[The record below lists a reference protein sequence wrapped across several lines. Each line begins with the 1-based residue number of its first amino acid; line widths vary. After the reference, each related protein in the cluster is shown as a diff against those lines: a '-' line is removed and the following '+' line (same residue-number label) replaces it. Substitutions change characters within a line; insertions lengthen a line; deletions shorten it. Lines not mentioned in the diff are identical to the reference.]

1 MSDSTDNTNELDS
14 YGVWVKRPPKDA
26 LQDDFSSPQEETESF
41 DSSSIDLPEITD
53 FDETSFENS
62 SDALS
67 ESEANTISEDI
78 FNTEEMPQ
86 TKDLS
91 QEENNEE
98 TPLQEESLEQSSEDI
113 SQEDGE
119 IDLDSF
125 MSDSSESSS
134 EVSADD
140 FLSSSG
146 DGEVSLDDFMD
157 SGSDGEIDLDAFMDD
172 GFSSSSGSSSKKE
185 DDVQNDDALDIN
197 VNFTDNTQDEIPVR
211 EITEEDELPSEEY
224 SETEAEESITTQEVS
239 TDFGESEDVDLSDFG
254 IDSDA
259 EETPVTDNVKQG
271 KKSEVVDYDLA
282 ISEDD
287 TNDSVAP
294 VVNEVKSTSH
304 EAEETQEQAQTVPA
318 DSTVVNNDLLKQIVN
333 DLSGLKN
340 ELNSLK
346 NDFAE
351 LKSHNSL
358 DPSAPKSAGGE
369 YSDSNK
375 ENTGFFQSDDSDETI
390 ALSGDELSNIVNSSD
405 IYEDDKDS
413 QEETVTEEPVVED
426 SVEPVDEE
434 LSINET
440 ALDFQEEQNKTQ
452 ETTLPS
458 DEETPIL
465 ESKDFVNEETIE
477 NQETPLPSDE
487 ENAILES
494 EDFVNKETIE
504 NQETTLP
511 SDEETPILESE
522 DFVNEETIENQ
533 ETSLPSDEENAI
545 PESDDFVNEET
556 SENQETSLPS
566 DEENAILENEDSLK
580 NEMDFNDENPFGSV
594 NESIEIPEEV
604 DSQSDLSIDIDDT
617 SLEEPDLNQIDEES
631 EDISIPKVQDFSP
644 DDMFVE
650 SSSNEDFIQ
659 SVSASSSEETEDST
673 LLETTETSSE
683 QNEIP
688 SDEVIEIPEI
698 SNADDTILS
707 EETIE
712 ENAEEISEEVNEE
725 PVLESENE
733 IEISEETI
741 ENENDDIFETSGDT
755 NNDEM
760 FNENIFDS
768 TENAEEPLNDSEP
781 VLPEQSDDEFKP
793 LDSVVKE
800 AEKDIFEEDS
810 SDGYISE
817 IMSEEPSIQE
827 SLSDENVDYLSKNDE
842 DITQEQDSFVSEED
856 SGTLTLDE
864 LEDVSQGI
872 SETEETEYLD
882 DSSSDKTETEDIFE
896 ENLSQ
901 VQNDTKEVVDVQEE
915 KGNPEILEQI
925 QDEIPTVASITEGL
939 TEPEENVFEKT
950 FGEESGSDFTTPESS
965 VNIEDAIEIENPED
979 NSLTQIEET
988 NDNELSKDIKND
1000 VKSVLLYM
1008 DKLLESLP
1016 DEKIREFAASEQFET
1031 YKKLFDELGLIN
1043 K

>member
-41 DSSSIDLPEITD
+41 DSSSIDLPEIND

-98 TPLQEESLEQSSEDI
+98 KPLQEESLEQSSEDI
-113 SQEDGE
+113 LQEDGE

-224 SETEAEESITTQEVS
+224 SEAEAEESITTQEVS

-304 EAEETQEQAQTVPA
+304 EAEETQEQAQSVPA

-452 ETTLPS
+452 ETS
-458 DEETPIL
+458 
-465 ESKDFVNEETIE
+465 
-477 NQETPLPSDE
+477 LPSDE

-494 EDFVNKETIE
+494 KDFVTEETSENQETTLPSDEENAIPESDDFVNEETIE

-511 SDEETPILESE
+511 SDEETPILES
-522 DFVNEETIENQ
+522 
-533 ETSLPSDEENAI
+533 
-545 PESDDFVNEET
+545 
-556 SENQETSLPS
+556 
-566 DEENAILENEDSLK
+566 EDSLK

-617 SLEEPDLNQIDEES
+617 SLEEPDLNQIDEEES

-741 ENENDDIFETSGDT
+741 ENENDDIFETSGDS

-768 TENAEEPLNDSEP
+768 TENEESPLNNSEP

-882 DSSSDKTETEDIFE
+882 DSSNDKTETEDIFE

-901 VQNDTKEVVDVQEE
+901 VQDETKEVVNAQEE

-965 VNIEDAIEIENPED
+965 VSIEDAIEIENPED

>member
-41 DSSSIDLPEITD
+41 DSSSIDLPEIND

-62 SDALS
+62 SDTLS

-98 TPLQEESLEQSSEDI
+98 TPLQEDSLEQSSEDI
-113 SQEDGE
+113 LQEDGE

-224 SETEAEESITTQEVS
+224 SETEAEESITSQKIS

-434 LSINET
+434 LSIKET

-452 ETTLPS
+452 ETSLPS
-458 DEETPIL
+458 DE
-465 ESKDFVNEETIE
+465 K
-477 NQETPLPSDE
+477 
-487 ENAILES
+487 NAILES
-494 EDFVNKETIE
+494 EDFVSEETIE
-504 NQETTLP
+504 NQETTFP
-511 SDEETPILESE
+511 SDEENAILESE

-545 PESDDFVNEET
+545 PES
-556 SENQETSLPS
+556 
-566 DEENAILENEDSLK
+566 EDSLK

-617 SLEEPDLNQIDEES
+617 SLEEPDLNQIDEEES

-673 LLETTETSSE
+673 LLETAETSSE

-707 EETIE
+707 EETKE

-741 ENENDDIFETSGDT
+741 ENENDDIFETSGDS

-768 TENAEEPLNDSEP
+768 TENQEEPLNDSEP

-901 VQNDTKEVVDVQEE
+901 VQDETKEVVDAQEE

-965 VNIEDAIEIENPED
+965 VSIEDAIEIENPED

>member
-41 DSSSIDLPEITD
+41 DSSSIDLPEIND
-53 FDETSFENS
+53 FDETSFENP

-98 TPLQEESLEQSSEDI
+98 KPLQEESLEQSSEDI

-211 EITEEDELPSEEY
+211 EITEEDELSSEEY
-224 SETEAEESITTQEVS
+224 SETEAEESITSQKVS
-239 TDFGESEDVDLSDFG
+239 TDFGESEEVDLSDFG

-271 KKSEVVDYDLA
+271 KKSEEVDYDLA

-304 EAEETQEQAQTVPA
+304 ETEETQEQVQTVPA

-413 QEETVTEEPVVED
+413 QEETATEEPVVED

-452 ETTLPS
+452 ETS
-458 DEETPIL
+458 
-465 ESKDFVNEETIE
+465 
-477 NQETPLPSDE
+477 LPSDE

-494 EDFVNKETIE
+494 EDFVNEETSE

-511 SDEETPILESE
+511 SDEE
-522 DFVNEETIENQ
+522 
-533 ETSLPSDEENAI
+533 
-545 PESDDFVNEET
+545 
-556 SENQETSLPS
+556 
-566 DEENAILENEDSLK
+566 NAILESEDSLK

-617 SLEEPDLNQIDEES
+617 SLEEPDLNQIDEEES

-707 EETIE
+707 DETIE

-725 PVLESENE
+725 PVLESESE

-741 ENENDDIFETSGDT
+741 ENENDDIFETSGDS

-760 FNENIFDS
+760 FNETIFDS

-872 SETEETEYLD
+872 SETEETEYLE

-901 VQNDTKEVVDVQEE
+901 VQDDTKEVVDAQEE

-965 VNIEDAIEIENPED
+965 VSIEDAIEIENPED

>member
-98 TPLQEESLEQSSEDI
+98 KPLQEESLEQSSEDI

-211 EITEEDELPSEEY
+211 EITEEDELSSEEY
-224 SETEAEESITTQEVS
+224 SETEAEESITSQKVS
-239 TDFGESEDVDLSDFG
+239 TDFGESEEVDLSDFG

-271 KKSEVVDYDLA
+271 KKSEEVDYDLA

-434 LSINET
+434 LSIKET

-452 ETTLPS
+452 ETSLPS
-458 DEETPIL
+458 NEENAIL
-465 ESKDFVNEETIE
+465 KSEDFVNEETNE
-477 NQETPLPSDE
+477 NQETTLPSDE

-494 EDFVNKETIE
+494 EDFV
-504 NQETTLP
+504 
-511 SDEETPILESE
+511 S
-522 DFVNEETIENQ
+522 
-533 ETSLPSDEENAI
+533 
-545 PESDDFVNEET
+545 EET
-556 SENQETSLPS
+556 SENQETPLSS
-566 DEENAILENEDSLK
+566 DEENAILESEDSLK
-580 NEMDFNDENPFGSV
+580 NEIDFNDENPFGSV

-617 SLEEPDLNQIDEES
+617 SLEEPDLNQIDEEES

-707 EETIE
+707 DETKE

-725 PVLESENE
+725 PVLENE

-741 ENENDDIFETSGDT
+741 ENENDDIFETSGDS

-768 TENAEEPLNDSEP
+768 TENQEEPLNDSEP
-781 VLPEQSDDEFKP
+781 ILPEQSDDEFKP

-901 VQNDTKEVVDVQEE
+901 VQDETKEIVDAQEE

>member
-41 DSSSIDLPEITD
+41 DSSSIDLPEIND

-62 SDALS
+62 SDTLS

-98 TPLQEESLEQSSEDI
+98 TPLQEDSLEQSSEDI
-113 SQEDGE
+113 LQEDGE

-224 SETEAEESITTQEVS
+224 SETEAEESITSQKIS

-304 EAEETQEQAQTVPA
+304 EAEETQEQAQSVPA

-434 LSINET
+434 LSIKET

-452 ETTLPS
+452 ETSLPS
-458 DEETPIL
+458 DE
-465 ESKDFVNEETIE
+465 K
-477 NQETPLPSDE
+477 
-487 ENAILES
+487 NAILES
-494 EDFVNKETIE
+494 EDFVSEETIE
-504 NQETTLP
+504 NQETTFP
-511 SDEETPILESE
+511 SDEENAILESE

-545 PESDDFVNEET
+545 PES
-556 SENQETSLPS
+556 
-566 DEENAILENEDSLK
+566 EDSLK

-617 SLEEPDLNQIDEES
+617 SLEEPDLNQIDEEES

-741 ENENDDIFETSGDT
+741 ENENDDIFETSGDS

-768 TENAEEPLNDSEP
+768 TENQEEPLNDSEP

-901 VQNDTKEVVDVQEE
+901 VQDETKEVVDAQEE

-965 VNIEDAIEIENPED
+965 VSIEDAIEIENPED

>member
-41 DSSSIDLPEITD
+41 DSSSIDLPEIND

-98 TPLQEESLEQSSEDI
+98 TPLQEDSLEQSSEDI
-113 SQEDGE
+113 LQEDGE

-211 EITEEDELPSEEY
+211 EITEEDELSSEEY
-224 SETEAEESITTQEVS
+224 SETEAEESITSQKVS
-239 TDFGESEDVDLSDFG
+239 TDFGESEEVDLSDFG

-271 KKSEVVDYDLA
+271 KKSEEVDYDLA

-304 EAEETQEQAQTVPA
+304 ETEETQEQAQTVPA

-434 LSINET
+434 LSIKET

-452 ETTLPS
+452 ETS
-458 DEETPIL
+458 
-465 ESKDFVNEETIE
+465 
-477 NQETPLPSDE
+477 LPSDE
-487 ENAILES
+487 ENAIP
-494 EDFVNKETIE
+494 E
-504 NQETTLP
+504 N
-511 SDEETPILESE
+511 E

-533 ETSLPSDEENAI
+533 ETSLSSDEENAI
-545 PESDDFVNEET
+545 PENEDFVNEETIENQETTLPSNEENAILESEDFVNEET
-556 SENQETSLPS
+556 SETQETSLPS
-566 DEENAILENEDSLK
+566 DEENAILESEDSLK

-617 SLEEPDLNQIDEES
+617 SLEEPDLNQIDEEEN

-707 EETIE
+707 EETKE
-712 ENAEEISEEVNEE
+712 ENEEEISEEVNAE
-725 PVLESENE
+725 PVLENE

-741 ENENDDIFETSGDT
+741 ENENDDIFETSGDS

-768 TENAEEPLNDSEP
+768 TENQEEPLNDSEP

-827 SLSDENVDYLSKNDE
+827 SLSDENVDYLSKNDD

-901 VQNDTKEVVDVQEE
+901 VQDETKEVVDAQEE
-915 KGNPEILEQI
+915 KENPEILEQI

-965 VNIEDAIEIENPED
+965 VSIEDAIEIENPED

>member
-41 DSSSIDLPEITD
+41 DSSSIDLPEIND
-53 FDETSFENS
+53 FDETSFENP

-78 FNTEEMPQ
+78 FNTEETPQ

-98 TPLQEESLEQSSEDI
+98 KPLQEESLEQSSEDI
-113 SQEDGE
+113 LQEDGE

-125 MSDSSESSS
+125 MSDSS

-211 EITEEDELPSEEY
+211 EITEEDELSSEEY
-224 SETEAEESITTQEVS
+224 SETEAEESITSQKVS
-239 TDFGESEDVDLSDFG
+239 TDFGESEEVDLSDFG

-434 LSINET
+434 LSIKET
-440 ALDFQEEQNKTQ
+440 ALDFQEEPNKTQ
-452 ETTLPS
+452 EIS
-458 DEETPIL
+458 
-465 ESKDFVNEETIE
+465 
-477 NQETPLPSDE
+477 
-487 ENAILES
+487 
-494 EDFVNKETIE
+494 
-504 NQETTLP
+504 LP

-522 DFVNEETIENQ
+522 DFVNEETSENQ
-533 ETSLPSDEENAI
+533 ETTLPSDEENAI
-545 PESDDFVNEET
+545 LESEDFVSEET

-566 DEENAILENEDSLK
+566 DEENAILESEDFVNEETIENQETSLSSDEENAILESEDSLK

-617 SLEEPDLNQIDEES
+617 SLEEPDLNQIDEEES

-725 PVLESENE
+725 PVLENE
-733 IEISEETI
+733 SGISEETI
-741 ENENDDIFETSGDT
+741 ENENNDIFETSGDS
-755 NNDEM
+755 NNDES

-768 TENAEEPLNDSEP
+768 TKNAEEPLNDSEP

-896 ENLSQ
+896 KNLSQ
-901 VQNDTKEVVDVQEE
+901 VQDETKEVVDAQEE

>member
-41 DSSSIDLPEITD
+41 DSSSIDLPEIND
-53 FDETSFENS
+53 FDETSFENP

-98 TPLQEESLEQSSEDI
+98 KPLQEESLEQSSEDI

-211 EITEEDELPSEEY
+211 EITEEDELSSEEY
-224 SETEAEESITTQEVS
+224 SETEAEESITSQKVS
-239 TDFGESEDVDLSDFG
+239 TDFGESEEVDLSDFG

-271 KKSEVVDYDLA
+271 KKSEEVDYDLA

-304 EAEETQEQAQTVPA
+304 EAEETQEQAQSVPA

-413 QEETVTEEPVVED
+413 QEETVTKEPVVED

-434 LSINET
+434 LSIKET
-440 ALDFQEEQNKTQ
+440 ALDFQEEPNKTQ
-452 ETTLPS
+452 ENSLPS
-458 DEETPIL
+458 E
-465 ESKDFVNEETIE
+465 
-477 NQETPLPSDE
+477 E
-487 ENAILES
+487 ENAI
-494 EDFVNKETIE
+494 
-504 NQETTLP
+504 P
-511 SDEETPILESE
+511 ESE

-545 PESDDFVNEET
+545 LESDDFVNEET

-566 DEENAILENEDSLK
+566 DEENAIPESEDFVNEETSENQETTLSSDEENAIPESEDSLK

-617 SLEEPDLNQIDEES
+617 SLEEPDLNQIDEE
-631 EDISIPKVQDFSP
+631 ENEEISIPKVQDFSP

-725 PVLESENE
+725 PVLESES
-733 IEISEETI
+733 EISEETI
-741 ENENDDIFETSGDT
+741 ENENDDIFETSGDS

-768 TENAEEPLNDSEP
+768 TENEEETLNNSEP

-882 DSSSDKTETEDIFE
+882 DSSNDKTETEDIFE

-901 VQNDTKEVVDVQEE
+901 VQDDTKEVVDAQEE

-965 VNIEDAIEIENPED
+965 ANIEDAIEIENPED

>member
-125 MSDSSESSS
+125 MSDSSE
-134 EVSADD
+134 VSADD

-224 SETEAEESITTQEVS
+224 SEAEAEKSITTQEVS

-304 EAEETQEQAQTVPA
+304 EAEETQEQAQTVHA

-434 LSINET
+434 LSIKET
-440 ALDFQEEQNKTQ
+440 ALDFQEEPNKTQ
-452 ETTLPS
+452 ETSLPS
-458 DEETPIL
+458 
-465 ESKDFVNEETIE
+465 N
-477 NQETPLPSDE
+477 
-487 ENAILES
+487 
-494 EDFVNKETIE
+494 
-504 NQETTLP
+504 
-511 SDEETPILESE
+511 EETPILESE

-533 ETSLPSDEENAI
+533 ET
-545 PESDDFVNEET
+545 T
-556 SENQETSLPS
+556 LPS
-566 DEENAILENEDSLK
+566 DEENAILESEDSLK
-580 NEMDFNDENPFGSV
+580 NEMNFNDENPFGSV

-617 SLEEPDLNQIDEES
+617 SLEEPDLNQIDEEES

-707 EETIE
+707 DETKE

-725 PVLESENE
+725 PVLENESE

-741 ENENDDIFETSGDT
+741 ENENDDIFETSGDS

-760 FNENIFDS
+760 FNENIFDT
-768 TENAEEPLNDSEP
+768 TENAEEPIDNSEP

-901 VQNDTKEVVDVQEE
+901 VQDETKEVVDAQEE

>member
-211 EITEEDELPSEEY
+211 EITEEDELSSEEY
-224 SETEAEESITTQEVS
+224 SETEAEESITSQKVS
-239 TDFGESEDVDLSDFG
+239 TDFGESEEVDLSDFG

-271 KKSEVVDYDLA
+271 KKSEEVDYDLA

-452 ETTLPS
+452 ETS
-458 DEETPIL
+458 
-465 ESKDFVNEETIE
+465 
-477 NQETPLPSDE
+477 LPSDE
-487 ENAILES
+487 ENAILKN
-494 EDFVNKETIE
+494 EDFVNEETSE

-522 DFVNEETIENQ
+522 DFVNEETSENQ

-545 PESDDFVNEET
+545 PES
-556 SENQETSLPS
+556 
-566 DEENAILENEDSLK
+566 EDSLK

-617 SLEEPDLNQIDEES
+617 SLEEPDLNQIDEEES

-707 EETIE
+707 DETKE

-741 ENENDDIFETSGDT
+741 ENENDDIFETSGDS

-768 TENAEEPLNDSEP
+768 TENEESPLNNSEP

-827 SLSDENVDYLSKNDE
+827 SLSDENVDYLSKNDD

-901 VQNDTKEVVDVQEE
+901 VQDETKEVVDAQEE

>member
-98 TPLQEESLEQSSEDI
+98 KPLQEESLEQSSEDI
-113 SQEDGE
+113 LQEDGE

-224 SETEAEESITTQEVS
+224 SEAEAEESITTQEVS

-452 ETTLPS
+452 ETSLPS
-458 DEETPIL
+458 DE
-465 ESKDFVNEETIE
+465 K
-477 NQETPLPSDE
+477 
-487 ENAILES
+487 NAILES
-494 EDFVNKETIE
+494 EDFV
-504 NQETTLP
+504 
-511 SDEETPILESE
+511 S
-522 DFVNEETIENQ
+522 
-533 ETSLPSDEENAI
+533 
-545 PESDDFVNEET
+545 EET
-556 SENQETSLPS
+556 SENQETTLLS

-617 SLEEPDLNQIDEES
+617 SLEEPDLNQIDEEES

-725 PVLESENE
+725 PVLEN
-733 IEISEETI
+733 EISEETI
-741 ENENDDIFETSGDT
+741 ENENDDIFETSGDS

>member
-98 TPLQEESLEQSSEDI
+98 KPLQEESLEQSSEDI

-211 EITEEDELPSEEY
+211 EITEEDELSSEEY
-224 SETEAEESITTQEVS
+224 SETEAEESITSQKVS
-239 TDFGESEDVDLSDFG
+239 TDFGESEEVDLSDFG

-271 KKSEVVDYDLA
+271 KKSEEVDYDLA

-304 EAEETQEQAQTVPA
+304 EAEETQEQAQSVPA

-434 LSINET
+434 LSIKET

-452 ETTLPS
+452 ETS
-458 DEETPIL
+458 
-465 ESKDFVNEETIE
+465 
-477 NQETPLPSDE
+477 LPSDE
-487 ENAILES
+487 ENAILE
-494 EDFVNKETIE
+494 
-504 NQETTLP
+504 
-511 SDEETPILESE
+511 
-522 DFVNEETIENQ
+522 NE
-533 ETSLPSDEENAI
+533 
-545 PESDDFVNEET
+545 DFVNEET
-556 SENQETSLPS
+556 SENQETTLPS
-566 DEENAILENEDSLK
+566 DEENAILESEDSLK

-617 SLEEPDLNQIDEES
+617 SLEEPDLNQIDEEES

-707 EETIE
+707 DETKE

-733 IEISEETI
+733 IEISEKTI
-741 ENENDDIFETSGDT
+741 ENENDDIFETSGDS

-842 DITQEQDSFVSEED
+842 DITQEQDTFVSEED

-901 VQNDTKEVVDVQEE
+901 VQDETKEIVDAQEE

>member
-211 EITEEDELPSEEY
+211 EITEEDELSSEEY
-224 SETEAEESITTQEVS
+224 SETEAEESITSQKVS

-452 ETTLPS
+452 ETSLPS
-458 DEETPIL
+458 DE
-465 ESKDFVNEETIE
+465 K
-477 NQETPLPSDE
+477 
-487 ENAILES
+487 NAILES
-494 EDFVNKETIE
+494 EDFV
-504 NQETTLP
+504 
-511 SDEETPILESE
+511 S
-522 DFVNEETIENQ
+522 
-533 ETSLPSDEENAI
+533 
-545 PESDDFVNEET
+545 EET
-556 SENQETSLPS
+556 SENQETTLLS

-617 SLEEPDLNQIDEES
+617 SLEEPDLNQIDEEES

-707 EETIE
+707 DETKE

-725 PVLESENE
+725 PVLENESE

-741 ENENDDIFETSGDT
+741 ENENDDIFETSGDS
-755 NNDEM
+755 NNDES

-901 VQNDTKEVVDVQEE
+901 VQDETKEVVDAQEE

>member
-113 SQEDGE
+113 LQEDGE

-224 SETEAEESITTQEVS
+224 SEAEAEESITTQEVS

-304 EAEETQEQAQTVPA
+304 ETEETQEQAQTVPA

-434 LSINET
+434 LSIKET

-452 ETTLPS
+452 ETS
-458 DEETPIL
+458 
-465 ESKDFVNEETIE
+465 
-477 NQETPLPSDE
+477 LPSDE
-487 ENAILES
+487 ENAIPEN
-494 EDFVNKETIE
+494 EDFVNEETSE

-522 DFVNEETIENQ
+522 DFVNDETIENQ
-533 ETSLPSDEENAI
+533 ETTLPSDEENAI
-545 PESDDFVNEET
+545 PENEDFVNEET
-556 SENQETSLPS
+556 IENQETPLPS
-566 DEENAILENEDSLK
+566 DEENTILESEDSLK
-580 NEMDFNDENPFGSV
+580 NEIDFNDENPFGSV

-617 SLEEPDLNQIDEES
+617 SLEEPDLNQIDEEES

-712 ENAEEISEEVNEE
+712 ENKEEISEEVNEE

-741 ENENDDIFETSGDT
+741 ENENDDIFETSGDS

-768 TENAEEPLNDSEP
+768 TENEESPLNNSEP

-901 VQNDTKEVVDVQEE
+901 VQDETKEIVDAQEE

-965 VNIEDAIEIENPED
+965 VSIEDAIEIENPED

>member
-98 TPLQEESLEQSSEDI
+98 TPLQEDSLEQSSEDI
-113 SQEDGE
+113 LQEDGE

-224 SETEAEESITTQEVS
+224 SEAEAEKSITTQEVS

-304 EAEETQEQAQTVPA
+304 ETEETQEQAQTVPA

-452 ETTLPS
+452 ETSLPS
-458 DEETPIL
+458 DE
-465 ESKDFVNEETIE
+465 K
-477 NQETPLPSDE
+477 
-487 ENAILES
+487 NAILES
-494 EDFVNKETIE
+494 ED
-504 NQETTLP
+504 
-511 SDEETPILESE
+511 
-522 DFVNEETIENQ
+522 
-533 ETSLPSDEENAI
+533 
-545 PESDDFVNEET
+545 
-556 SENQETSLPS
+556 
-566 DEENAILENEDSLK
+566 SLK
-580 NEMDFNDENPFGSV
+580 NEIDFNDENPFGSV

-617 SLEEPDLNQIDEES
+617 SLEEPDLNQIDEEES

-725 PVLESENE
+725 PVLENESE

-741 ENENDDIFETSGDT
+741 ENENDDIFETSGDS

-768 TENAEEPLNDSEP
+768 TENEESPLDNSEP

-793 LDSVVKE
+793 LDSIVKE

-901 VQNDTKEVVDVQEE
+901 VQDETKEVVDAQEE

-965 VNIEDAIEIENPED
+965 VSIEDAIEIENPED

>member
-41 DSSSIDLPEITD
+41 DSSSIDLPEIND
-53 FDETSFENS
+53 FDETSFENP

-91 QEENNEE
+91 QEENNEG
-98 TPLQEESLEQSSEDI
+98 TPLQEDSLEQSSEDI

-125 MSDSSESSS
+125 MSDSS

-211 EITEEDELPSEEY
+211 EITEEDELSSEEY
-224 SETEAEESITTQEVS
+224 SETEAEESITSQKVS
-239 TDFGESEDVDLSDFG
+239 TDFGESEEVDLSDFG

-304 EAEETQEQAQTVPA
+304 EAEETQEQAQSVPA

-452 ETTLPS
+452 ETSLS
-458 DEETPIL
+458 
-465 ESKDFVNEETIE
+465 SNEET
-477 NQETPLPSDE
+477 S
-487 ENAILES
+487 IL
-494 EDFVNKETIE
+494 
-504 NQETTLP
+504 
-511 SDEETPILESE
+511 
-522 DFVNEETIENQ
+522 
-533 ETSLPSDEENAI
+533 
-545 PESDDFVNEET
+545 ESDDFVNEET
-556 SENQETSLPS
+556 SENQETTLSS
-566 DEENAILENEDSLK
+566 DEENAILESEDSLK

-617 SLEEPDLNQIDEES
+617 SLEEPDLNQIDEEES

-707 EETIE
+707 EETKE
-712 ENAEEISEEVNEE
+712 ENEEEISEEVNAE
-725 PVLESENE
+725 PVLENE

-741 ENENDDIFETSGDT
+741 ENENDDIFETSGDS
-755 NNDEM
+755 NNDES

-827 SLSDENVDYLSKNDE
+827 SLSDENVDYLSKNDD

-901 VQNDTKEVVDVQEE
+901 VQDETKEVVDAQEE
-915 KGNPEILEQI
+915 KENPEILEQI

-965 VNIEDAIEIENPED
+965 VSIEDAIEIENPED

>member
-91 QEENNEE
+91 QEENNEG

-224 SETEAEESITTQEVS
+224 SESEAEESITSQKVS
-239 TDFGESEDVDLSDFG
+239 TDFGESEEVDLSDFG

-304 EAEETQEQAQTVPA
+304 EAEETQEQTQSVPA

-434 LSINET
+434 LSIKET

-452 ETTLPS
+452 ETSLPS
-458 DEETPIL
+458 NEENAIL
-465 ESKDFVNEETIE
+465 KSEDFVNEETNE
-477 NQETPLPSDE
+477 NQETTLPSDE

-494 EDFVNKETIE
+494 EDFV
-504 NQETTLP
+504 
-511 SDEETPILESE
+511 S
-522 DFVNEETIENQ
+522 
-533 ETSLPSDEENAI
+533 
-545 PESDDFVNEET
+545 EET
-556 SENQETSLPS
+556 SENQETPLSS
-566 DEENAILENEDSLK
+566 DEENAILESEDSLK

-617 SLEEPDLNQIDEES
+617 SLEEPDLNQIDEEES

-707 EETIE
+707 EENE
-712 ENAEEISEEVNEE
+712 EEISEEVNEE
-725 PVLESENE
+725 PVLESES
-733 IEISEETI
+733 EISEETI
-741 ENENDDIFETSGDT
+741 ENENDDIFETSGDS
-755 NNDEM
+755 NNDES

-793 LDSVVKE
+793 LDSIVKE

-901 VQNDTKEVVDVQEE
+901 VQDETKEVVDAQEE

-988 NDNELSKDIKND
+988 NDTELSKDIKND

>member
-1 MSDSTDNTNELDS
+1 
-14 YGVWVKRPPKDA
+14 
-26 LQDDFSSPQEETESF
+26 
-41 DSSSIDLPEITD
+41 
-53 FDETSFENS
+53 
-62 SDALS
+62 
-67 ESEANTISEDI
+67 
-78 FNTEEMPQ
+78 MPQ

-98 TPLQEESLEQSSEDI
+98 KPLQEESLEQSSEDI

-224 SETEAEESITTQEVS
+224 SEAEAEKSITTQEIS

-271 KKSEVVDYDLA
+271 KKSEEVDYDLA

-304 EAEETQEQAQTVPA
+304 ETEETQEQAQTVPA

-434 LSINET
+434 LSIKET
-440 ALDFQEEQNKTQ
+440 ALDFQEEPNKTQ
-452 ETTLPS
+452 E
-458 DEETPIL
+458 
-465 ESKDFVNEETIE
+465 N
-477 NQETPLPSDE
+477 
-487 ENAILES
+487 
-494 EDFVNKETIE
+494 
-504 NQETTLP
+504 
-511 SDEETPILESE
+511 
-522 DFVNEETIENQ
+522 
-533 ETSLPSDEENAI
+533 
-545 PESDDFVNEET
+545 
-556 SENQETSLPS
+556 SLPS

-617 SLEEPDLNQIDEES
+617 SLEEPDLNQIDEEES

-725 PVLESENE
+725 PVLESESE

-755 NNDEM
+755 NNDES

-901 VQNDTKEVVDVQEE
+901 VQDETKEVVDAQEE

-965 VNIEDAIEIENPED
+965 VSIEDAIEIENPED

>member
-41 DSSSIDLPEITD
+41 DSSSIDLPEIND
-53 FDETSFENS
+53 FDETSFENP

-211 EITEEDELPSEEY
+211 EITEEDELSSEEY
-224 SETEAEESITTQEVS
+224 SKTEAEESITSQNVS
-239 TDFGESEDVDLSDFG
+239 TDFGESEEVDLSDFG

-304 EAEETQEQAQTVPA
+304 EAEETQEQAQSVPA

-413 QEETVTEEPVVED
+413 QEETATEEPVVED

-452 ETTLPS
+452 ETS
-458 DEETPIL
+458 
-465 ESKDFVNEETIE
+465 
-477 NQETPLPSDE
+477 LPSDE
-487 ENAILES
+487 ENAIFES
-494 EDFVNKETIE
+494 EDFV
-504 NQETTLP
+504 
-511 SDEETPILESE
+511 SEETSE
-522 DFVNEETIENQ
+522 TQ

-545 PESDDFVNEET
+545 PESEDFVNEETSENQDTPLSSDEENAILESEDFVNEET

-566 DEENAILENEDSLK
+566 DEENAILESEDSLK

-617 SLEEPDLNQIDEES
+617 SLEEPDLNQIDEEES

-712 ENAEEISEEVNEE
+712 ENAEEISEEINEE

-733 IEISEETI
+733 IGISEETI
-741 ENENDDIFETSGDT
+741 ENENDDIFETSGDS
-755 NNDEM
+755 NNDES

-901 VQNDTKEVVDVQEE
+901 VQDETKEVVDAQEE
-915 KGNPEILEQI
+915 KENPEILEQI

>member
-224 SETEAEESITTQEVS
+224 SEAEAEESITTQEVS
-239 TDFGESEDVDLSDFG
+239 TDFGESEEVDLSDFG

-304 EAEETQEQAQTVPA
+304 ETEETQEQAQTVPA

-434 LSINET
+434 LSIKET
-440 ALDFQEEQNKTQ
+440 ALDFQEEPNKTQ
-452 ETTLPS
+452 EISLPS
-458 DEETPIL
+458 DEENAIL
-465 ESKDFVNEETIE
+465 KSEDFVNEETNE
-477 NQETPLPSDE
+477 TQETSLSSDE

-494 EDFVNKETIE
+494 EDFVN
-504 NQETTLP
+504 
-511 SDEETPILESE
+511 
-522 DFVNEETIENQ
+522 
-533 ETSLPSDEENAI
+533 
-545 PESDDFVNEET
+545 EET
-556 SENQETSLPS
+556 SENQETPLSS
-566 DEENAILENEDSLK
+566 DEESPILESEDSLK

-617 SLEEPDLNQIDEES
+617 SLEEPDLNQIDEEES
-631 EDISIPKVQDFSP
+631 EDISIPKVQNFSP

-712 ENAEEISEEVNEE
+712 ENEEVISEEVNEE
-725 PVLESENE
+725 PVLENE

-741 ENENDDIFETSGDT
+741 ENENDDIFETSGDS

-760 FNENIFDS
+760 FNENIFDT
-768 TENAEEPLNDSEP
+768 TENAEEPIDNSEP

-901 VQNDTKEVVDVQEE
+901 VQDDTKELVDAQEE

>member
-41 DSSSIDLPEITD
+41 DSSSIDLPEIND

-98 TPLQEESLEQSSEDI
+98 KPLEEESLEQSSEDI
-113 SQEDGE
+113 LQEDGE

-211 EITEEDELPSEEY
+211 EITEEDELSSEEY
-224 SETEAEESITTQEVS
+224 SETEAEESITSQKVS
-239 TDFGESEDVDLSDFG
+239 TDFGESEEVDLSDFG

-271 KKSEVVDYDLA
+271 KKSEEVDYDLA

-304 EAEETQEQAQTVPA
+304 ETEETQEQAQTVPA

-452 ETTLPS
+452 ETSLPS
-458 DEETPIL
+458 DE
-465 ESKDFVNEETIE
+465 K
-477 NQETPLPSDE
+477 
-487 ENAILES
+487 NAILES
-494 EDFVNKETIE
+494 EDFVSEETSE

-522 DFVNEETIENQ
+522 DFVNEETNENQ
-533 ETSLPSDEENAI
+533 ETP
-545 PESDDFVNEET
+545 
-556 SENQETSLPS
+556 LPS
-566 DEENAILENEDSLK
+566 DEENAILESEDSLK

-617 SLEEPDLNQIDEES
+617 SLEEPDLNQIDEEES

-707 EETIE
+707 EETKE
-712 ENAEEISEEVNEE
+712 ENEEEISEDVNEE

-733 IEISEETI
+733 IELSEETI
-741 ENENDDIFETSGDT
+741 ENENDDIFETSADS
-755 NNDEM
+755 NNDES

-768 TENAEEPLNDSEP
+768 TENQEEPLNDSKP
-781 VLPEQSDDEFKP
+781 ILPEQSDDEFKP

-901 VQNDTKEVVDVQEE
+901 VQDETQEVVDAQEE
-915 KGNPEILEQI
+915 KGNPEILEQN

-965 VNIEDAIEIENPED
+965 VSIEDAIEIENPED

>member
-41 DSSSIDLPEITD
+41 DSSSIDLPEIND

-98 TPLQEESLEQSSEDI
+98 KPLQEESLEQSSEDI

-211 EITEEDELPSEEY
+211 EITEEDELSSEEY
-224 SETEAEESITTQEVS
+224 SETEAEESITSQKVS
-239 TDFGESEDVDLSDFG
+239 TDFGESEEVDLSDFG

-271 KKSEVVDYDLA
+271 KKSEEVDYDLA

-304 EAEETQEQAQTVPA
+304 ETEETQEQAQTVPA

-434 LSINET
+434 LSIKET
-440 ALDFQEEQNKTQ
+440 ALDFQEEQNKT
-452 ETTLPS
+452 
-458 DEETPIL
+458 
-465 ESKDFVNEETIE
+465 
-477 NQETPLPSDE
+477 
-487 ENAILES
+487 
-494 EDFVNKETIE
+494 
-504 NQETTLP
+504 
-511 SDEETPILESE
+511 
-522 DFVNEETIENQ
+522 
-533 ETSLPSDEENAI
+533 
-545 PESDDFVNEET
+545 
-556 SENQETSLPS
+556 QETSLPS

-617 SLEEPDLNQIDEES
+617 SLEEPDLNQIDEEES

-707 EETIE
+707 DETKE

-725 PVLESENE
+725 PVLENESE

-741 ENENDDIFETSGDT
+741 ENENDDIFETSGDS
-755 NNDEM
+755 NNDES

-768 TENAEEPLNDSEP
+768 TENEESPLDNSEP

-901 VQNDTKEVVDVQEE
+901 VQDDTKEVVDAQEE
-915 KGNPEILEQI
+915 KGNPEILEQN

-965 VNIEDAIEIENPED
+965 VSIEDAIEIENPED

>member
-41 DSSSIDLPEITD
+41 DSSSIDLPEIND

-91 QEENNEE
+91 QEENN
-98 TPLQEESLEQSSEDI
+98 EESLEQSSEDI

-440 ALDFQEEQNKTQ
+440 ALDFQEEPNKTQ
-452 ETTLPS
+452 ETSLPS
-458 DEETPIL
+458 DEENAIL
-465 ESKDFVNEETIE
+465 ESDDFVNEETIE
-477 NQETPLPSDE
+477 NQETPLS
-487 ENAILES
+487 
-494 EDFVNKETIE
+494 
-504 NQETTLP
+504 

-522 DFVNEETIENQ
+522 DFVNEET
-533 ETSLPSDEENAI
+533 
-545 PESDDFVNEET
+545 
-556 SENQETSLPS
+556 SENQETTLPT
-566 DEENAILENEDSLK
+566 DEENTILESEDSLK

-617 SLEEPDLNQIDEES
+617 SLEEPDLNQIDEEES
-631 EDISIPKVQDFSP
+631 EDISIPKIQDFSP

-659 SVSASSSEETEDST
+659 SVSASSSEETKDST

-683 QNEIP
+683 QNEIS

-707 EETIE
+707 EETKE
-712 ENAEEISEEVNEE
+712 ENAEEISEEINEE
-725 PVLESENE
+725 PVLESE
-733 IEISEETI
+733 ISEETI
-741 ENENDDIFETSGDT
+741 ENKNDDIFETSGDS

-760 FNENIFDS
+760 FNENIFDT

-901 VQNDTKEVVDVQEE
+901 VQDDTKEVVDAQEE

>member
-78 FNTEEMPQ
+78 FNTEEMTQ

-98 TPLQEESLEQSSEDI
+98 KPLQEESLEQSSEDI

-140 FLSSSG
+140 FLSSLG

-211 EITEEDELPSEEY
+211 EITEEDELSSEEY
-224 SETEAEESITTQEVS
+224 SETEAEESITSQKVS
-239 TDFGESEDVDLSDFG
+239 TDFGESEEVDLSDFG

-271 KKSEVVDYDLA
+271 KKSEEVDYDLA

-304 EAEETQEQAQTVPA
+304 ETEETQEQAQTVPA

-434 LSINET
+434 LSIKET

-452 ETTLPS
+452 ETS
-458 DEETPIL
+458 
-465 ESKDFVNEETIE
+465 
-477 NQETPLPSDE
+477 LPSDE

-494 EDFVNKETIE
+494 EDFVNEETNE

-511 SDEETPILESE
+511 SDEE
-522 DFVNEETIENQ
+522 
-533 ETSLPSDEENAI
+533 
-545 PESDDFVNEET
+545 
-556 SENQETSLPS
+556 
-566 DEENAILENEDSLK
+566 NAILESEDSLK

-617 SLEEPDLNQIDEES
+617 SLEEPDLNQIDEEES

-673 LLETTETSSE
+673 LLETTETSNE

-712 ENAEEISEEVNEE
+712 ENAEEISDEVNEE
-725 PVLESENE
+725 PVLENE

-741 ENENDDIFETSGDT
+741 ENENDDIFETSGDS

-768 TENAEEPLNDSEP
+768 TENEEEPLNDSEP

-901 VQNDTKEVVDVQEE
+901 VQDETKEVVDAQEE

>member
-41 DSSSIDLPEITD
+41 DSSSIDLPEIND

-98 TPLQEESLEQSSEDI
+98 KPLQEESLEQSSEDI
-113 SQEDGE
+113 LQEDGE

-211 EITEEDELPSEEY
+211 EITEEDELSSEEY
-224 SETEAEESITTQEVS
+224 SETEAEESITSQKVS
-239 TDFGESEDVDLSDFG
+239 TDFGESEEVDLSDFG

-271 KKSEVVDYDLA
+271 KKSEEVDYDLA

-304 EAEETQEQAQTVPA
+304 EAEETQEQAQSVPA

-452 ETTLPS
+452 ETSLPS
-458 DEETPIL
+458 DEKNAIL
-465 ESKDFVNEETIE
+465 ESEDFVSEETSE
-477 NQETPLPSDE
+477 NQETTLPSDE

-494 EDFVNKETIE
+494 
-504 NQETTLP
+504 
-511 SDEETPILESE
+511 
-522 DFVNEETIENQ
+522 
-533 ETSLPSDEENAI
+533 
-545 PESDDFVNEET
+545 
-556 SENQETSLPS
+556 
-566 DEENAILENEDSLK
+566 EDSLK

-617 SLEEPDLNQIDEES
+617 SLEEPDLNQIDEEES

-673 LLETTETSSE
+673 LLEATETSSE

-707 EETIE
+707 DETKE

-725 PVLESENE
+725 PVLENESE

-741 ENENDDIFETSGDT
+741 ENENDDIFETSGDS
-755 NNDEM
+755 NNDES

-768 TENAEEPLNDSEP
+768 TENEESPLDNSEP

-793 LDSVVKE
+793 LDSIVKE

-901 VQNDTKEVVDVQEE
+901 VQDETKEVVDAQEE

>member
-98 TPLQEESLEQSSEDI
+98 KPLQEESLEQSSEDI

-224 SETEAEESITTQEVS
+224 SEAEAEESITTQEVS

-452 ETTLPS
+452 ET
-458 DEETPIL
+458 
-465 ESKDFVNEETIE
+465 
-477 NQETPLPSDE
+477 
-487 ENAILES
+487 
-494 EDFVNKETIE
+494 
-504 NQETTLP
+504 
-511 SDEETPILESE
+511 
-522 DFVNEETIENQ
+522 
-533 ETSLPSDEENAI
+533 SLPSDEENAI
-545 PESDDFVNEET
+545 FESEDFVNEET

-566 DEENAILENEDSLK
+566 NEENAILESEDSLK

-617 SLEEPDLNQIDEES
+617 SLEEPDLNQIDEEES

-725 PVLESENE
+725 PVLESES
-733 IEISEETI
+733 EISEETI
-741 ENENDDIFETSGDT
+741 ENENDDIFETSGDS
-755 NNDEM
+755 NNDES
-760 FNENIFDS
+760 FNENIFNS
-768 TENAEEPLNDSEP
+768 TENAEEPLDNSEP
-781 VLPEQSDDEFKP
+781 ILPEQSDDEFKP

-901 VQNDTKEVVDVQEE
+901 VQDETKEVVNAQEE

>member
-78 FNTEEMPQ
+78 FNTEEMTQ

-98 TPLQEESLEQSSEDI
+98 KPLQEESLEQSSEDI

-211 EITEEDELPSEEY
+211 EITEEDELSSEEY
-224 SETEAEESITTQEVS
+224 SETEAEESITSQKVS
-239 TDFGESEDVDLSDFG
+239 TDFGESEEVDLSDFG

-434 LSINET
+434 LSIKET

-452 ETTLPS
+452 ETSLPSDEENAILKSEDFVNEETSENQETTLSS

-465 ESKDFVNEETIE
+465 ESEDFVNEET
-477 NQETPLPSDE
+477 S
-487 ENAILES
+487 
-494 EDFVNKETIE
+494 E

-511 SDEETPILESE
+511 SDEETPILES
-522 DFVNEETIENQ
+522 
-533 ETSLPSDEENAI
+533 
-545 PESDDFVNEET
+545 
-556 SENQETSLPS
+556 
-566 DEENAILENEDSLK
+566 EDSLK

-617 SLEEPDLNQIDEES
+617 SLEEPDLNQIDEEES

-707 EETIE
+707 DETKE
-712 ENAEEISEEVNEE
+712 ENTEEISEEVNEE
-725 PVLESENE
+725 PVLENE

-741 ENENDDIFETSGDT
+741 ENENDDIFETSGDS
-755 NNDEM
+755 NNYES

-827 SLSDENVDYLSKNDE
+827 SLSDANVDYLSKNDE

-901 VQNDTKEVVDVQEE
+901 VQDDTKEVVDVQEE

>member
-113 SQEDGE
+113 LQEDGE

-271 KKSEVVDYDLA
+271 KKSEEVDYDLA

-304 EAEETQEQAQTVPA
+304 EAEETQEQAQSVPA

-440 ALDFQEEQNKTQ
+440 ALDFQEEQNNTQ
-452 ETTLPS
+452 ETSLPS
-458 DEETPIL
+458 DE
-465 ESKDFVNEETIE
+465 K
-477 NQETPLPSDE
+477 
-487 ENAILES
+487 NAILES
-494 EDFVNKETIE
+494 EDFV
-504 NQETTLP
+504 
-511 SDEETPILESE
+511 S
-522 DFVNEETIENQ
+522 
-533 ETSLPSDEENAI
+533 
-545 PESDDFVNEET
+545 EET
-556 SENQETSLPS
+556 SENQETTLLS

-617 SLEEPDLNQIDEES
+617 SLEEPDLNQIDEEES
-631 EDISIPKVQDFSP
+631 DDISIPKVQDFSP

-650 SSSNEDFIQ
+650 SSRNEDFIQ

-673 LLETTETSSE
+673 LVETTETSSE

-725 PVLESENE
+725 PVLENESE

-741 ENENDDIFETSGDT
+741 ENENDDIFETSGDS

-768 TENAEEPLNDSEP
+768 TENEESPLNNSEP

-882 DSSSDKTETEDIFE
+882 VSSSDKTETEDIFE

-901 VQNDTKEVVDVQEE
+901 VQDETKEVVDAQEE

-965 VNIEDAIEIENPED
+965 VSIEDAIEIENPED

>member
-41 DSSSIDLPEITD
+41 DSSSIDLPEIND

-98 TPLQEESLEQSSEDI
+98 KPLQEENLEQSSKDI

-211 EITEEDELPSEEY
+211 EITEEDELSSEEY
-224 SETEAEESITTQEVS
+224 SETEAEESITSQKVS
-239 TDFGESEDVDLSDFG
+239 TDFGESEEVDLSDFG

-271 KKSEVVDYDLA
+271 KKSEEVDYDLA

-304 EAEETQEQAQTVPA
+304 ETEETQEQAQTVPA

-434 LSINET
+434 LSIKET

-452 ETTLPS
+452 ETS
-458 DEETPIL
+458 
-465 ESKDFVNEETIE
+465 
-477 NQETPLPSDE
+477 LPSDE
-487 ENAILES
+487 ENAILKN
-494 EDFVNKETIE
+494 EDFVNEETSE

-511 SDEETPILESE
+511 SDEENAILESE

-533 ETSLPSDEENAI
+533 ETSLPSDEES
-545 PESDDFVNEET
+545 P
-556 SENQETSLPS
+556 
-566 DEENAILENEDSLK
+566 ILESEDSLK

-617 SLEEPDLNQIDEES
+617 SLEEPDLNQIDEE
-631 EDISIPKVQDFSP
+631 ENEEISIPKVQDFSP

-673 LLETTETSSE
+673 LLETTETSRE

-707 EETIE
+707 DETKE

-741 ENENDDIFETSGDT
+741 ENENDDIFETSGDS

-768 TENAEEPLNDSEP
+768 TENEEETLNNSEP
-781 VLPEQSDDEFKP
+781 ILPEQSDDEFKP

-901 VQNDTKEVVDVQEE
+901 VQDETKEVVNAQEE

-965 VNIEDAIEIENPED
+965 VSIEDAIEIENPED

>member
-98 TPLQEESLEQSSEDI
+98 KPLQEESLEQSSEDI

-224 SETEAEESITTQEVS
+224 SEAEAEESITTQEVS
-239 TDFGESEDVDLSDFG
+239 TDFGESEEVDLSDFG

-304 EAEETQEQAQTVPA
+304 ETEETQEQAQTVPA

-434 LSINET
+434 LSIKET
-440 ALDFQEEQNKTQ
+440 ALDFQEEPNKTQ
-452 ETTLPS
+452 EISLPS
-458 DEETPIL
+458 DEENAIL
-465 ESKDFVNEETIE
+465 KSEDFVNEETNE
-477 NQETPLPSDE
+477 TQETSLSSDE

-494 EDFVNKETIE
+494 EDFVN
-504 NQETTLP
+504 
-511 SDEETPILESE
+511 
-522 DFVNEETIENQ
+522 
-533 ETSLPSDEENAI
+533 
-545 PESDDFVNEET
+545 EET
-556 SENQETSLPS
+556 SENQETPLSS
-566 DEENAILENEDSLK
+566 DEESPILESEDSLK

-617 SLEEPDLNQIDEES
+617 SLEEPDLNQIDEEES
-631 EDISIPKVQDFSP
+631 EDISIPKVQNFSP

-707 EETIE
+707 DETIE

-725 PVLESENE
+725 PVLENE
-733 IEISEETI
+733 SEISEETI
-741 ENENDDIFETSGDT
+741 KNENDDIFETSGDS
-755 NNDEM
+755 NNDES

-901 VQNDTKEVVDVQEE
+901 VQDDTKEVVDAQEE

>member
-98 TPLQEESLEQSSEDI
+98 KPLQEESLEQSSEDI

-224 SETEAEESITTQEVS
+224 SEAEAEESITTQEVS

-304 EAEETQEQAQTVPA
+304 ETEETQEQAQTVPA

-426 SVEPVDEE
+426 SVEPIDEE

-452 ETTLPS
+452 ET
-458 DEETPIL
+458 
-465 ESKDFVNEETIE
+465 
-477 NQETPLPSDE
+477 
-487 ENAILES
+487 
-494 EDFVNKETIE
+494 
-504 NQETTLP
+504 
-511 SDEETPILESE
+511 
-522 DFVNEETIENQ
+522 
-533 ETSLPSDEENAI
+533 
-545 PESDDFVNEET
+545 
-556 SENQETSLPS
+556 SLPS
-566 DEENAILENEDSLK
+566 DEENAILENDDFVNEETNENQETSLPSDEESPILESEDSLK

-604 DSQSDLSIDIDDT
+604 DSQSDLSIDINDT
-617 SLEEPDLNQIDEES
+617 SLEEPDLNQIDEEES

-712 ENAEEISEEVNEE
+712 ENEEVISEEVNEE
-725 PVLESENE
+725 PVLENE

-741 ENENDDIFETSGDT
+741 ENENDDIFETSGDS

-760 FNENIFDS
+760 FNENIFDT
-768 TENAEEPLNDSEP
+768 TENAEEPIDNSEP

-901 VQNDTKEVVDVQEE
+901 VQDDTKELVDAQEE

-965 VNIEDAIEIENPED
+965 VSIEDAIEIENPED

>member
-98 TPLQEESLEQSSEDI
+98 KPLQEESLEQSSEDI

-224 SETEAEESITTQEVS
+224 SEAEAEKSITTQEVS

-434 LSINET
+434 LSIKET

-452 ETTLPS
+452 ETS
-458 DEETPIL
+458 
-465 ESKDFVNEETIE
+465 
-477 NQETPLPSDE
+477 LPSDE

-494 EDFVNKETIE
+494 EDFVNEETSE
-504 NQETTLP
+504 NQETPLP
-511 SDEETPILESE
+511 SNEENAIFESEDFVNEETSENQETPLSSDEENAIPESE

-545 PESDDFVNEET
+545 LES
-556 SENQETSLPS
+556 
-566 DEENAILENEDSLK
+566 EDSLK

-617 SLEEPDLNQIDEES
+617 SLEEPDLNQIDEEES

-741 ENENDDIFETSGDT
+741 ENENDDIFETSGDS

-768 TENAEEPLNDSEP
+768 TENEEEPLNDSEP

-842 DITQEQDSFVSEED
+842 DITQGADSFVSEED

-901 VQNDTKEVVDVQEE
+901 VQDETKEVVDAQEE

-965 VNIEDAIEIENPED
+965 VSIEDAIEIENPED

>member
-224 SETEAEESITTQEVS
+224 SETEAEESITSQKVS
-239 TDFGESEDVDLSDFG
+239 TDFGESEEVDLSDFG

-434 LSINET
+434 LSIKET
-440 ALDFQEEQNKTQ
+440 ALDFQEEPNKT
-452 ETTLPS
+452 
-458 DEETPIL
+458 
-465 ESKDFVNEETIE
+465 
-477 NQETPLPSDE
+477 
-487 ENAILES
+487 
-494 EDFVNKETIE
+494 
-504 NQETTLP
+504 
-511 SDEETPILESE
+511 
-522 DFVNEETIENQ
+522 
-533 ETSLPSDEENAI
+533 
-545 PESDDFVNEET
+545 
-556 SENQETSLPS
+556 QETSLPS
-566 DEENAILENEDSLK
+566 DEENAILESEDSLK

-617 SLEEPDLNQIDEES
+617 SLEEPDLNQIDEEES

-707 EETIE
+707 EETKE
-712 ENAEEISEEVNEE
+712 ENEEEISEEVNAE

-741 ENENDDIFETSGDT
+741 ENENDDIFETSGAS

-882 DSSSDKTETEDIFE
+882 TSSSDKTETEDIFE

-901 VQNDTKEVVDVQEE
+901 VQDETKEIVDAQEE

>member
-98 TPLQEESLEQSSEDI
+98 KPLQEESLEQSSEDI
-113 SQEDGE
+113 LQEDGE

-224 SETEAEESITTQEVS
+224 SEAEAEESITTQEVS

-434 LSINET
+434 LSIKET
-440 ALDFQEEQNKTQ
+440 SLDFQEEQNKT
-452 ETTLPS
+452 
-458 DEETPIL
+458 
-465 ESKDFVNEETIE
+465 
-477 NQETPLPSDE
+477 
-487 ENAILES
+487 
-494 EDFVNKETIE
+494 
-504 NQETTLP
+504 
-511 SDEETPILESE
+511 
-522 DFVNEETIENQ
+522 
-533 ETSLPSDEENAI
+533 
-545 PESDDFVNEET
+545 
-556 SENQETSLPS
+556 QETSLPS
-566 DEENAILENEDSLK
+566 DEENAILESEDSLK

-617 SLEEPDLNQIDEES
+617 SLEEPDLNQIDEEES

-659 SVSASSSEETEDST
+659 SVSTSSSEETEDST

-725 PVLESENE
+725 PVLENESE

-741 ENENDDIFETSGDT
+741 ENENDDIFETSGDS
-755 NNDEM
+755 NNDES

-768 TENAEEPLNDSEP
+768 TENEESPLDNSEP

-842 DITQEQDSFVSEED
+842 DITQEADSFVSEED

-901 VQNDTKEVVDVQEE
+901 VQDETKEIVDAQEE

>member
-86 TKDLS
+86 TEDLS

-98 TPLQEESLEQSSEDI
+98 KPLQEESLEQSSEDI
-113 SQEDGE
+113 LQEDGE

-224 SETEAEESITTQEVS
+224 SEAEAEESITTQEVS

-405 IYEDDKDS
+405 IYDDDKDS

-426 SVEPVDEE
+426 SVKPVDEE
-434 LSINET
+434 LSIKET
-440 ALDFQEEQNKTQ
+440 ALDFQEEPNKTQ
-452 ETTLPS
+452 ETS
-458 DEETPIL
+458 
-465 ESKDFVNEETIE
+465 
-477 NQETPLPSDE
+477 LPSDE
-487 ENAILES
+487 ENAI
-494 EDFVNKETIE
+494 FE
-504 NQETTLP
+504 N
-511 SDEETPILESE
+511 E

-533 ETSLPSDEENAI
+533 ETSLS
-545 PESDDFVNEET
+545 SNEET
-556 SENQETSLPS
+556 P
-566 DEENAILENEDSLK
+566 ILESEDSLK

-617 SLEEPDLNQIDEES
+617 SLEEPDLNQIDEEES

-673 LLETTETSSE
+673 LLETTETSNE

-707 EETIE
+707 DETKE

-725 PVLESENE
+725 PVLESES
-733 IEISEETI
+733 EISEETI
-741 ENENDDIFETSGDT
+741 ENENDDIFETSGDS

-768 TENAEEPLNDSEP
+768 TENQEEPLNDSEP

-901 VQNDTKEVVDVQEE
+901 VQDDTKEVVDAQEE

-950 FGEESGSDFTTPESS
+950 FGEESGSNFTTPESS
-965 VNIEDAIEIENPED
+965 VSIEDAIEIENPED

-988 NDNELSKDIKND
+988 NDTELSKDIKND

>member
-98 TPLQEESLEQSSEDI
+98 KPLQEESLEQSSEDI

-211 EITEEDELPSEEY
+211 EITEEDELSSEEY
-224 SETEAEESITTQEVS
+224 SETEAEESITSQKVS
-239 TDFGESEDVDLSDFG
+239 TDFGESEEVDLSDFG

-271 KKSEVVDYDLA
+271 KKSEEVDYDLA

-452 ETTLPS
+452 ETSLPS
-458 DEETPIL
+458 
-465 ESKDFVNEETIE
+465 N
-477 NQETPLPSDE
+477 E
-487 ENAILES
+487 ENAILKS
-494 EDFVNKETIE
+494 EDFVNEETIE

-511 SDEETPILESE
+511 SDEE
-522 DFVNEETIENQ
+522 
-533 ETSLPSDEENAI
+533 
-545 PESDDFVNEET
+545 
-556 SENQETSLPS
+556 
-566 DEENAILENEDSLK
+566 NAILESEDSLK

-617 SLEEPDLNQIDEES
+617 SLEEPDLNQIDEEES

-707 EETIE
+707 EETKE
-712 ENAEEISEEVNEE
+712 ENAEEMSEEVNEE

-733 IEISEETI
+733 IEISEKTI
-741 ENENDDIFETSGDT
+741 ENENDDIFETSGDS

-768 TENAEEPLNDSEP
+768 TENQEEPLNDSEP

-901 VQNDTKEVVDVQEE
+901 VQDETQEVVDAQEE

>member
-41 DSSSIDLPEITD
+41 DSSSIDLPEIND

-98 TPLQEESLEQSSEDI
+98 TPLQEESLDQSSEDI

-125 MSDSSESSS
+125 MSDSS

-211 EITEEDELPSEEY
+211 EITEEDELSSEEY
-224 SETEAEESITTQEVS
+224 SETEAEESITSQKVS
-239 TDFGESEDVDLSDFG
+239 TDFGESEEVDLSDFG

-271 KKSEVVDYDLA
+271 KKSEEVDYDLA

-304 EAEETQEQAQTVPA
+304 ETEETQEQAQTVPA

-434 LSINET
+434 LSIKET

-452 ETTLPS
+452 ETSLPS
-458 DEETPIL
+458 DEENAIL
-465 ESKDFVNEETIE
+465 KSEDFVNEETNE
-477 NQETPLPSDE
+477 NQETTLPSDE

-494 EDFVNKETIE
+494 ED
-504 NQETTLP
+504 
-511 SDEETPILESE
+511 
-522 DFVNEETIENQ
+522 
-533 ETSLPSDEENAI
+533 
-545 PESDDFVNEET
+545 
-556 SENQETSLPS
+556 
-566 DEENAILENEDSLK
+566 SLK
-580 NEMDFNDENPFGSV
+580 NEIDFNDENPFGSV

-617 SLEEPDLNQIDEES
+617 SLEEPDLNQIDEEES

-707 EETIE
+707 EETKE

-725 PVLESENE
+725 PVLENE

-741 ENENDDIFETSGDT
+741 ENENDDIFETSGDS

-768 TENAEEPLNDSEP
+768 TENEEETLNNSEP
-781 VLPEQSDDEFKP
+781 ILPEQSDDEFKP

-827 SLSDENVDYLSKNDE
+827 SLSDENVDYLSKNDD

-901 VQNDTKEVVDVQEE
+901 VQDETKEVVDAQEE

>member
-98 TPLQEESLEQSSEDI
+98 KPLQEESLEQSSEDI

-224 SETEAEESITTQEVS
+224 SEAEAKESITTQEVS

-434 LSINET
+434 LSITET
-440 ALDFQEEQNKTQ
+440 ALDFQEEQNETQ
-452 ETTLPS
+452 ETS
-458 DEETPIL
+458 
-465 ESKDFVNEETIE
+465 
-477 NQETPLPSDE
+477 LPSDE

-494 EDFVNKETIE
+494 EDFVNEETSE
-504 NQETTLP
+504 NQETPLP
-511 SDEETPILESE
+511 S
-522 DFVNEETIENQ
+522 N
-533 ETSLPSDEENAI
+533 EENAI
-545 PESDDFVNEET
+545 FESEDFVNEET
-556 SENQETSLPS
+556 SENQETPLPS
-566 DEENAILENEDSLK
+566 DEENAIFESENFVNEETNENQETTLPSNEENAILESEDSLK

-617 SLEEPDLNQIDEES
+617 SLEEPDLNQIDEEES

-741 ENENDDIFETSGDT
+741 ENENDDIFETSGDS

-768 TENAEEPLNDSEP
+768 TENQEEPLNDSEP

-842 DITQEQDSFVSEED
+842 DITQGADSFVSEED

-882 DSSSDKTETEDIFE
+882 VSSSDKTETEDIFE

-901 VQNDTKEVVDVQEE
+901 VQDETKEVVDAQEE